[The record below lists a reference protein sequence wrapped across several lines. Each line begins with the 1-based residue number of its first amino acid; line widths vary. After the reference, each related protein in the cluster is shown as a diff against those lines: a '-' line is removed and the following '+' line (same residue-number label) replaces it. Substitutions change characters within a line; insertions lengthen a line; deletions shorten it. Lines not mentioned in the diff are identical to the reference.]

1 MEWADETC
9 SRCLLVSSQDS
20 AHLKTVIAMLH
31 DHGIQTEEGL
41 HRPWRSASFE
51 SSVMV
56 APEDFFR
63 ASVLYKESE
72 IAPETGSTLVSS
84 LAPSRLMER
93 GKRKFLLEFFAK
105 PKQPKPT
112 ASGRFWENRASG

>member
-63 ASVLYKESE
+63 ASVLYKELDVSAGIE
-72 IAPETGSTLVSS
+72 PSLVPNSASS
-84 LAPSRLMER
+84 M
-93 GKRKFLLEFFAK
+93 LLEPEKRRLSLDFFAK
-105 PKQPKPT
+105 PKQPKAT
-112 ASGRFWENRASG
+112 DLGRYLKNRASS